1 MTMRWDPFGD
11 FATMRGLTSRL
22 FNEVAPRTARVTAYS
37 PFPFD
42 LYEAG
47 DEFVLRAAIPGI
59 NPDQL
64 DLSVRQNVLTL
75 SGSRSLYPAEEAKE
89 FTWHARGLAEGEFRM
104 SVALPAAVEA
114 GQAQASYEAGMLT
127 VRLPKT
133 EAVKVKKIAIATP
146 NEQLAAAA
154 AD

>member
-11 FATMRGLTSRL
+11 FAYMRGLSNQF
-22 FNEVAPRTARVTAYS
+22 FNESAPRTTRAAASS

-47 DEFVLRAAIPGI
+47 DEYVLRAAIPGI
-59 NPDQL
+59 NTADL
-64 DLSVRQNVLTL
+64 DLAVRENVLML
-75 SGSRSLYPAEEAKE
+75 SGTRSLYPAEEAQA
-89 FTWHARGLAEGEFRM
+89 FTWHARGLAEGQFHM
-104 SVALPAAVEA
+104 SVALPAAVESGA
-114 GQAQASYEAGMLT
+114 AQASYEAGILT
-127 VRLPKT
+127 VTLPKS

-146 NEQLAAAA
+146 GEPVAAVA

>member
-11 FATMRGLTSRL
+11 FATMRGLTNRL
-22 FNEVAPRTARVTAYS
+22 FNEVSPRAARVTAYS

-47 DEFVLRAAIPGI
+47 DEYVLRAAIPGI
-59 NPDQL
+59 NPEQL

-75 SGSRSLYPAEEAKE
+75 SGARSLYPAEEAKD

-104 SVALPAAVEA
+104 SVALPAAVEG

-127 VRLPKT
+127 VKLPKT

>member
-11 FATMRGLTSRL
+11 FATMRGLTNHL
-22 FNEVAPRTARVTAYS
+22 FSDVAPRSARTTAYS

-47 DEFVLRAAIPGI
+47 DEYVLRAAIPGI

-75 SGSRSLYPAEEAKE
+75 SGNRSLYPAEEAKGI
-89 FTWHARGLAEGEFRM
+89 TWHARGLAEGEFRM
-104 SVALPAAVEA
+104 SVALPGAVEA

-127 VRLPKT
+127 VKLPKA

-146 NEQLAAAA
+146 KEQVAAAA
-154 AD
+154 G